1 MTSVTTDVARG
12 MATSMQLERAPVARQ
27 ARADWP
33 APASPAP
40 PSPAPAAVPLLEAAE
55 PLMPPRPDLA
65 ARFDELMVQYDRL
78 IRAIVARLG
87 RRFGLSRDSFLVQ
100 DDIAQEVRFDIWK
113 QIARGQVIDF
123 PATYIYKATIRE
135 TVRAL
140 RRMTTREMESIEEKG
155 VADQVVDGA
164 DPFKLLAARDQF
176 KAIVAGIRALAP
188 DRQAAVTAHLSG
200 FQFQE
205 VMVMHAGATRRRAT
219 WSPGAWRTCG
229 PGSAGSRRSG
239 AAAPTTRGWPRSTRS
254 WRPCGPTCGPCR
266 SGGRPRCGWSP
277 RAPGCAS
284 SGVSRA

>member
-205 VMVMHAGATRRRAT
+205 VMVMHGWSYQKARNLVARGMADLRAGLCGEPKVRRR
-219 WSPGAWRTCG
+219 RTND
-229 PGSAGSRRSG
+229 PRLAAIHTQLEALRANLRALQERRQ
-239 AAAPTTRGWPRSTRS
+239 TTVRLESTRP
-254 WRPCGPTCGPCR
+254 WVRK
-266 SGGRPRCGWSP
+266 
-277 RAPGCAS
+277 
-284 SGVSRA
+284 

>member
-40 PSPAPAAVPLLEAAE
+40 PSPAPAAVPLLETAE
-55 PLMPPRPDLA
+55 PLRPPRPDLA

-205 VMVMHAGATRRRAT
+205 VMVMHGWSYQKARNLVARGMADLRAGLCGEPKVRRR
-219 WSPGAWRTCG
+219 RTND
-229 PGSAGSRRSG
+229 PRLAAIHTQLEALRANLRALQERRQ
-239 AAAPTTRGWPRSTRS
+239 TTVRLESTRP
-254 WRPCGPTCGPCR
+254 WVRK
-266 SGGRPRCGWSP
+266 
-277 RAPGCAS
+277 
-284 SGVSRA
+284 

>member
-40 PSPAPAAVPLLEAAE
+40 PSPAPAAVPLLETAE

-205 VMVMHAGATRRRAT
+205 VMVMHGWSYQKARNLVARGMADLRAGLCGEPKVRRR
-219 WSPGAWRTCG
+219 RTND
-229 PGSAGSRRSG
+229 PRLAAIHTQLEALRANLRALQERRQ
-239 AAAPTTRGWPRSTRS
+239 TTVRLESTRP
-254 WRPCGPTCGPCR
+254 WVRK
-266 SGGRPRCGWSP
+266 
-277 RAPGCAS
+277 
-284 SGVSRA
+284 